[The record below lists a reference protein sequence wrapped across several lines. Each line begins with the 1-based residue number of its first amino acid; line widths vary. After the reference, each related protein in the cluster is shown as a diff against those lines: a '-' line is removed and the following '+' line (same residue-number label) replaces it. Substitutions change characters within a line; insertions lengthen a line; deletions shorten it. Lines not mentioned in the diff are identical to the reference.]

1 MNSSNV
7 LKSLTVK
14 AKKESMLPIE
24 KLEKLVGKCTKIITK
39 SCAMCL
45 LMQEKI
51 IIDENAVV
59 AEGIELKVGHCAIN
73 LPKSD
78 GALATKPHLFRNLLN
93 EQYDYRGSK
102 KWVGKTPK
110 FDNIYS
116 KHI

>member
-45 LMQEKI
+45 LMQ
-51 IIDENAVV
+51 DENAGV
-59 AEGIELKVGHCAIN
+59 AEGIE
-73 LPKSD
+73 
-78 GALATKPHLFRNLLN
+78 
-93 EQYDYRGSK
+93 
-102 KWVGKTPK
+102 
-110 FDNIYS
+110 
-116 KHI
+116 